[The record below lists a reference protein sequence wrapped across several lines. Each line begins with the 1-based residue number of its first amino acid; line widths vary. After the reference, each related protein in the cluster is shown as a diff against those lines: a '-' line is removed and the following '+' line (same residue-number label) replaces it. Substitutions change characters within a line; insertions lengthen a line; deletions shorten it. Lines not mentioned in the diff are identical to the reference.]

1 MIADGLTFT
10 VAGTSVTLTSL
21 AIIAG
26 EAAFVE
32 VENNFG
38 ETNLY
43 IPKEW
48 KVQNE
53 LKRSFGA
60 VEEIGR
66 GEGSSVATLYLRGAA
81 NFGVIKIYY
90 I

>member
-1 MIADGLTFT
+1 MALFICSCISFGVPFFM
-10 VAGTSVTLTSL
+10 
-21 AIIAG
+21 
-26 EAAFVE
+26 AFS
-32 VENNFG
+32 
-38 ETNLY
+38 NLY

>member
-1 MIADGLTFT
+1 M
-10 VAGTSVTLTSL
+10 
-21 AIIAG
+21 
-26 EAAFVE
+26 
-32 VENNFG
+32 
-38 ETNLY
+38 
-43 IPKEW
+43 PKEW